1 MHVGGDEEDNAAIK
15 MSKEAASEDLKVNEA
30 AKKWQMR
37 PEELKEWQTMPLS
50 ERVKSR
56 ITEIEGEADRQ
67 FHVLPADRQR
77 AADDHAKNAAEQ
89 ERTAKLKK
97 QEEAQCKDAEEASPS
112 RTSHTVRRRKRDAVE
127 VVTAKSRRVMEAE
140 GSMFSKGD
148 EPSATNLIKTDQTV
162 NVKRK
167 LPYPNPDKQSELYV
181 TKAPVRTDY
190 SESRERP
197 PGVDDQECKLMITS
211 ADELYVTNAP
221 GPTDQ
226 TVHSDCDDP
235 PPGVDLINDQG
246 CKLMITSGKTFVAA
260 EEKKRIAAE
269 EKKHIATEEQKRR
282 LILREVVS
290 QLDWIEILLRNL
302 KPVRGP
308 KELSYKV
315 AGGHTWKH
323 IGERMATI
331 NEKMRFVE
339 ISPVVKTV
347 MESLQDAI
355 SLHESIQTK
364 ASKVFAYR
372 IHIVHYVYSTACL

>member
-37 PEELKEWQTMPLS
+37 PKELKEWQTMPLS

-67 FHVLPADRQR
+67 FHVLLADRQR

-97 QEEAQCKDAEEASPS
+97 QEEAQCKDAEEAQCKDAEEASPS

-162 NVKRK
+162 NVKKKR
-167 LPYPNPDKQSELYV
+167 PYPNPDKQSELYV

-246 CKLMITSGKTFVAA
+246 CKLMI
-260 EEKKRIAAE
+260 AAE

-282 LILREVVS
+282 LILREAVS

-302 KPVRGP
+302 EPVRGP

-364 ASKVFAYR
+364 ASEVFAYR